1 VERFLDTP
9 VKRYSSGMYVRLA
22 FAVAA
27 HLEPDV
33 LIVDEVLAVGD
44 AAFQKKSLGKMEDVS
59 RSGRTVLLVSHN
71 MASIKKLS
79 SSVLYLR
86 DGSVVTRGAA
96 DDVIRSY
103 IEEDVAGQA
112 SIEIPEAM
120 HRVKSAFQIRK
131 IELLDESGTP
141 AQMFRRGEAITIR
154 LTAASSEPVKGARV
168 GIALIVEGVR
178 ITTMHTQPLDADSVS
193 ELQIDCTMPPDV
205 LLPNVYGVDVGAHD
219 HATGRGLDWITGAST
234 FEVLQVA
241 VAGAVADEKELGV
254 VRIEPE
260 WRWRVNSSR

>member
-1 VERFLDTP
+1 
-9 VKRYSSGMYVRLA
+9 M
-22 FAVAA
+22 
-27 HLEPDV
+27 
-33 LIVDEVLAVGD
+33 
-44 AAFQKKSLGKMEDVS
+44 
-59 RSGRTVLLVSHN
+59 
-71 MASIKKLS
+71 
-79 SSVLYLR
+79 
-86 DGSVVTRGAA
+86 
-96 DDVIRSY
+96 
-103 IEEDVAGQA
+103 
-112 SIEIPEAM
+112 
-120 HRVKSAFQIRK
+120 
-131 IELLDESGTP
+131 
-141 AQMFRRGEAITIR
+141 
-154 LTAASSEPVKGARV
+154 